1 MAKRISSSMK
11 RSALA
16 ERPRRALAV
25 TEALDALRR
34 LQRLSVHRGLDAL
47 TDEEIEAE
55 IRAVRAKR
63 RRA

>member
-1 MAKRISSSMK
+1 MARKTTSSVMK
-11 RSALA
+11 PLRT
-16 ERPRRALAV
+16 ERPGRTLAV
-25 TEALDALRR
+25 TEALNALRR
-34 LQRLSVHRGLDAL
+34 LQQASVRRGLDAL